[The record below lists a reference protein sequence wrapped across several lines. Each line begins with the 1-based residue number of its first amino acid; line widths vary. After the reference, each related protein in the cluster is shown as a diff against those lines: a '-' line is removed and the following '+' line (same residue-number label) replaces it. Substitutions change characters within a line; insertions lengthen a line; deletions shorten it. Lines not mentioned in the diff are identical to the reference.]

1 MEENVHEMPRIGK
14 SRDRKQISGCLAWGE
29 GAERGMGVTVN
40 GYRVIFWGGKNAFK
54 LDGGDGYTHL
64 WIY

>member
-29 GAERGMGVTVN
+29 GAERGMGVPVN
-40 GYRVIFWGGKNAFK
+40 GYRVIF
-54 LDGGDGYTHL
+54 
-64 WIY
+64 